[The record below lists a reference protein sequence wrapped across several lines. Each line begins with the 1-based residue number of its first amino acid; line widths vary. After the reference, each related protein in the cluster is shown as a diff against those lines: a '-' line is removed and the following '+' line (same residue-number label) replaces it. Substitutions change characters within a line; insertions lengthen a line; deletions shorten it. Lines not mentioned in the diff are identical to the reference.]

1 MNMLSRSAF
10 LSLLVGVAS
19 VFQAAADPILPY
31 QQRIEMRLTNQI
43 ALGVGDLTTLN
54 KALDA
59 FHKKSKNLSG
69 DITILQNLNNIL
81 DEELGY
87 PPLISD
93 AATDYLT
100 DFSVRRDVLYELL
113 RPAPRSSTKESAR
126 KSLGK
131 LDNAL
136 SNAVIATNITSELSY
151 LQTAAQKLNTS
162 SNNVQMALKQP
173 IKLSSMGAFV
183 GALKFKSSAG
193 YVTGGTNFA
202 TNPGTAVGEFS
213 PQAGTLTLSA
223 IDNGT
228 FTRGISLHVE
238 GIVPFAPVTYPLC
251 VGNNTAFYDVTDT
264 SVAKEYHF
272 LGTASMT
279 NSVVTNAWLT
289 IDYIGTNYILGRFA
303 FRGTNAFPTSAS
315 DTNTAV
321 TVSQGDFQ
329 LNYFH

>member
-19 VFQAAADPILPY
+19 VFQASADPILPY
-31 QQRIEMRLTNQI
+31 QQQIEMRLTNQI
-43 ALGVGDLTTLN
+43 ALGVGDLTALN

-113 RPAPRSSTKESAR
+113 RPAPRSSTKDSAR

-173 IKLSSMGAFV
+173 IRLSSMGAFI
-183 GALKFKSSAG
+183 GALKFRSSAG

-238 GIVPFAPVTYPLC
+238 GIVPFSPVTYPLC

-272 LGTASMT
+272 LGNAAMT

-289 IDYIGTNYILGRFA
+289 IDYIGNNYILGRFA
-303 FRGTNAFPTSAS
+303 FRGTNMFPTPAS